1 MSRRSSHPEARS
13 SMIVA
18 PPFPSHGFRV
28 SADVSVKATAGRE
41 RMEPV
46 ESITMA
52 KRGRNLHWMD
62 FPGKPIGRPWFLHVL
77 YDILPPVPPK
87 IYADLCEDQGVSC
100 RFPLPILS
108 IKGWNISC
116 KDFEYTSLHLGIKK
130 AIKTP

>member
-18 PPFPSHGFRV
+18 PPFPSHGFQV

-62 FPGKPIGRPWFLHVL
+62 FPGKPIGRPGFLHVL

-87 IYADLCEDQGVSC
+87 NMQICVGTKECHAD
-100 RFPLPILS
+100 
-108 IKGWNISC
+108 
-116 KDFEYTSLHLGIKK
+116 SLFQF
-130 AIKTP
+130 